1 MSKVHYQHARRLS
14 LWLLLTPFVLWIGLL
29 VLLPHL
35 QMLRV
40 SFQVRESW
48 DTVTW
53 GLDQYAHFFT
63 EPYYWR
69 TFLRTGLM
77 SLLTM
82 ILTLVVAFP
91 IAWYIAR
98 LARGRARGWLFL
110 ACLIPFWASEL
121 VRTYGWMILLR
132 ESGVF
137 SALLQWFGF
146 EATEMLYN
154 DVAVII
160 GLVYNGLLFMV
171 VPLVT
176 TLDGLDD
183 SLVEAGYDL
192 GGGHFTVMREIVV
205 PWAMPGIVSGCIVV
219 FMLTLGSYLTPT
231 LMGGKDSA
239 WFTQQIFTQ
248 FITRFNW
255 EQGAA
260 LGVLLLVLSSLM
272 IWLGLRLTGQSLRKV
287 MG

>member
-1 MSKVHYQHARRLS
+1 MNRTAGKLS
-14 LWLLLTPFVLWIGLL
+14 LLLLLTPFVLWIVLL
-29 VLLPHL
+29 VLLPHV

-48 DTVTW
+48 DSLSWGVT
-53 GLDQYAHFFT
+53 QYSNFFA
-63 EPYYWR
+63 ESYYWR
-69 TFLRTGLM
+69 TFIRTGVM
-77 SLLTM
+77 SMLTTA
-82 ILTLVVAFP
+82 LTLLIGFP
-91 IAWYIAR
+91 IAWYIAK
-98 LARGRARGWLFL
+98 LARGRARGVLFL

-132 ESGVF
+132 ESGLF
-137 SALLQWFGF
+137 SGWLQALGWVDGPVEL
-146 EATEMLYN
+146 LYN
-154 DVAVII
+154 DAAVIV
-160 GLVYNGLLFMV
+160 GLVYNALLFMV

-183 SLVEAGYDL
+183 NLVEAGYDL
-192 GGGHFTVMREIVV
+192 GGNHWNVLREVV
-205 PWAMPGIVSGCIVV
+205 IPWAMPGIVSGCIVV

-260 LGVLLLVLSSLM
+260 LGVLLLVLSSLLV
-272 IWLGLRLTGQSLRKV
+272 WLGLRLTGQNLRKV
-287 MG
+287 LG

>member
-1 MSKVHYQHARRLS
+1 MNRAAGRLS
-14 LWLLLTPFVLWIGLL
+14 LWLLLAPFLLWILML
-29 VLLPHL
+29 VIVPHL
-35 QMLRV
+35 QMIWV
-40 SFQVRESW
+40 SFHVRESW
-48 DTVTW
+48 DHITW
-53 GLDQYAHFFT
+53 GLDQYRTFF
-63 EPYYWR
+63 EESYYWR
-69 TFLRTGLM
+69 TFVRTGVM
-77 SLLTM
+77 SLLTTA
-82 ILTLVVAFP
+82 LTLIIAFP
-91 IAWYIAR
+91 VAWYIAR
-98 LARGRARGWLFL
+98 LARGRSKGLLFA

-132 ESGVF
+132 ESGLI
-137 SALLQWFGF
+137 STWLQYLGF
-146 EATEMLYN
+146 ADGPVEMLYN
-154 DVAVII
+154 DMAVMT

-192 GGGHFTVMREIVV
+192 GGNSFTVMRRVV
-205 PWAMPGIVSGCIVV
+205 IPWAMPGITSGCIVV
-219 FMLTLGSYLTPT
+219 FMLTLGSYLTPV

-255 EQGAA
+255 EQGSA
-260 LGVLLLVLSSLM
+260 LGVLLLVLSSVLV
-272 IWLGLRLTGQSLRKV
+272 WLGLRLSGQSFRKV